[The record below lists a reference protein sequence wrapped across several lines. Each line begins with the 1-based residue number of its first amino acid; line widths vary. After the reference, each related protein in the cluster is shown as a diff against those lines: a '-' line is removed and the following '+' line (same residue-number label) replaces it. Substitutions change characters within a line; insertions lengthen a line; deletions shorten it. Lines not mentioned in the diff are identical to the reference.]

1 MLKACLNGGV
11 LRHEHPA
18 VPITPAEVAADAVRC
33 ESVGAAAVHVHPRD
47 EEGRETLAAEAV
59 DATVAALRRACPEL
73 PVGVSTGAWIAPD
86 PGERVAA
93 VESWRVL
100 PDFASVNAHEE
111 GAERVAAA
119 LHARGIGVEVG
130 LWTPAAVSAYQQWR
144 VPCVRLLL
152 ECMEPDE
159 EQALANAH
167 AMLAALDGGPPV
179 PVLLHAEGPA
189 VWAVL
194 GEAMRLGLHARVGL
208 EDTRMMPDGTMA
220 PDNRALVE
228 AALTFGMTRR
238 SAV

>member
-73 PVGVSTGAWIAPD
+73 PVGVSAGAWMAPD

-93 VESWRVL
+93 IESWRVL

-119 LHARGIGVEVG
+119 LHARGIGVEAG
-130 LWTPAAVSAYQQWR
+130 LWTPAAVAAYQAWR

-152 ECMEPDE
+152 ECMEPE
-159 EQALANAH
+159 EERALANAH
-167 AMLAALDGGPPV
+167 AMLDALGTDG

-194 GEAMRLGLHARVGL
+194 REAMRRGLHARVGL
-208 EDTRMMPDGTMA
+208 EDTRTMPDGTMA

-228 AALTFGMTRR
+228 VALTFGGIHG
-238 SAV
+238 SAE

>member
-1 MLKACLNGGV
+1 MLKACLNGGL

-47 EEGRETLAAEAV
+47 EDGLETLAADAV

-73 PVGVSTGAWIAPD
+73 PVGVTTGAWLAPD
-86 PGERVAA
+86 PDERVAA
-93 VESWRVL
+93 VESWTVL

-119 LHARGIGVEVG
+119 LHSRGIGVEAG
-130 LWTPAAVSAYQQWR
+130 LWTPAAVAAYRAWR

-159 EQALANAH
+159 QAALANAH
-167 AMLAALDGGPPV
+167 AMLAELDGGPSV

-194 GEAMRLGLHARVGL
+194 REAMRLGLHARVGL
-208 EDTRMMPDGTMA
+208 EDTRTMPDGTMA

-228 AALTFGMTRR
+228 AALTLGT
-238 SAV
+238 SPG

>member
-59 DATVAALRRACPEL
+59 DATVAAVRRACPEL
-73 PVGVSTGAWIAPD
+73 PVGVSTGAWMAPD

-119 LHARGIGVEVG
+119 LHGRGIGVEAG
-130 LWTPAAVSAYQQWR
+130 LWTPAAVAAYQAWR

-152 ECMEPDE
+152 ECMEPE
-159 EQALANAH
+159 EERALANAR
-167 AMLAALDGGPPV
+167 AMLDALGNDG

-194 GEAMRLGLHARVGL
+194 REAMRLGLHARVGL
-208 EDTRMMPDGTMA
+208 EDTRTMPDGTMA

-228 AALTFGMTRR
+228 AALTFGGIPG
-238 SAV
+238 SSE

>member
-33 ESVGAAAVHVHPRD
+33 ESAGATAVHVHPRD
-47 EEGRETLAAEAV
+47 EDGRETLAAEAV

-73 PVGVSTGAWIAPD
+73 ALGVSTGAWMAPD
-86 PGERVAA
+86 PDERVAA
-93 VESWRVL
+93 VQSWSVL

-119 LHARGIGVEVG
+119 LRSRGIGVEAG
-130 LWTPAAVSAYQQWR
+130 LWTPAAVAAYREWS

-152 ECMEPDE
+152 ECMEPEGE
-159 EQALANAH
+159 EALANAH
-167 AMLAALDGGPPV
+167 AMLAALEGAPPV

-194 GEAMRLGLHARVGL
+194 REALRLGLHARVGL

-220 PDNRALVE
+220 PGNRALVE
-228 AALTFGMTRR
+228 AALTFRTIPR
-238 SAV
+238 SAE

>member
-1 MLKACLNGGV
+1 MLKACLNGG
-11 LRHEHPA
+11 LRRHEHPA

-73 PVGVSTGAWIAPD
+73 PVGVSTGAWMAPD
-86 PGERVAA
+86 PDERVAA
-93 VESWRVL
+93 VESWTVL

-119 LHARGIGVEVG
+119 LHSRGIGVEAG
-130 LWTPAAVSAYQQWR
+130 LWTPAAIVAYQAWR
-144 VPCVRLLL
+144 IPCVRLLL
-152 ECMEPDE
+152 ECMETE
-159 EQALANAH
+159 EDRALANAH
-167 AMLAALDGGPPV
+167 AMLGALGDKSS
-179 PVLLHAEGPA
+179 VLLHAEGPA

-194 GEAMRLGLHARVGL
+194 REAVRLGLHTRVGL

-228 AALTFGMTRR
+228 AAVTIGATHA
-238 SAV
+238 SAE

>member
-47 EEGRETLAAEAV
+47 EDGRETLAAEAV

-93 VESWRVL
+93 IESWRVL

-119 LHARGIGVEVG
+119 LHARGIGVEAG
-130 LWTPAAVSAYQQWR
+130 LWTPAAVAAYQGWG

-152 ECMEPDE
+152 ECMEPQEDR
-159 EQALANAH
+159 ALANAH
-167 AMLAALDGGPPV
+167 AMLAALGGGQPV

-194 GEAMRLGLHARVGL
+194 REATRLGLHARVGL
-208 EDTRMMPDGTMA
+208 EDTRTMPDGTMA

>member
-33 ESVGAAAVHVHPRD
+33 ESVGAVAVHVHPRD

-73 PVGVSTGAWIAPD
+73 PVGVSTGAWMAPD

-93 VESWRVL
+93 IESWRVL
-100 PDFASVNAHEE
+100 PDFASVNAHEA

-119 LHARGIGVEVG
+119 LPARGIGVEAG
-130 LWTPAAVSAYQQWR
+130 LWTPAAVAAYQGWR

-152 ECMEPDE
+152 ECMEPE
-159 EQALANAH
+159 EEPAVANAR
-167 AMLAALDGGPPV
+167 AMLAALGEGQRV
-179 PVLLHAEGPA
+179 PVLLHAEGSA

-194 GEAMRLGLHARVGL
+194 REAVRLGLHTRVGL

-228 AALTFGMTRR
+228 AALTIRLTPG
-238 SAV
+238 SSV

>member
-1 MLKACLNGGV
+1 V
-11 LRHEHPA
+11 LRHEQPA

-33 ESVGAAAVHVHPRD
+33 ESVGAAAIHVHPRD

-73 PVGVSTGAWIAPD
+73 PVGVSTGAWMAPD

-93 VESWRVL
+93 IESWRVL

-119 LHARGIGVEVG
+119 LHARGIGVEAG
-130 LWTPAAVSAYQQWR
+130 LWTPAAVATYQGWR

-152 ECMEPDE
+152 ECMEPE
-159 EQALANAH
+159 EERALANAH
-167 AMLAALDGGPPV
+167 AMRAALDGGQQV
-179 PVLLHAEGPA
+179 PVLLHAEGSA

-194 GEAMRLGLHARVGL
+194 REAVRLGLHTRVGL

-220 PDNRALVE
+220 PGNRALVE
-228 AALTFGMTRR
+228 AALTFRLTPW
-238 SAV
+238 SSV